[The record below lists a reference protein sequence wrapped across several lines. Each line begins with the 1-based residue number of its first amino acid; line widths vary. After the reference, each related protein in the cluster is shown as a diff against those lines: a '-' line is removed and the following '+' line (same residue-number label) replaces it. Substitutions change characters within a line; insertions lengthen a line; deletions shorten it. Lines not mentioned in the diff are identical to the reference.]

1 MKKLLGIFAMFIFA
15 SCHPALAGSTIV
27 WGKVVDVKPVYTQ
40 IHQSV
45 PRDVCKQVQVPVYGN
60 NGQTNNGNAILGAII
75 GGVIGNQFGSG
86 NGNKAATAV
95 GAAIGA
101 VKGSQTGN
109 KNIVGYQMVNQCHK
123 EYTNQTKSVVNEY
136 DITYNVNGTIVTV
149 RVNKAVGNQAWVGKS
164 QKFRINYQMIN

>member
-1 MKKLLGIFAMFIFA
+1 MKKLLSTVALIGMVACA
-15 SCHPALAGSTIV
+15 PAHAGSSIV
-27 WGKVVDVKPVYTQ
+27 WGKVVAVKPVHTQ

-109 KNIVGYQMVNQCHK
+109 NNVVGYQMVNQCHK

-149 RVNKAVGNQAWVGKS
+149 RVNKRVGNQAWVGKS